1 MRFLKLALAFAGV
14 LAATVCAAP
23 TDISSRDVSGDT
35 ANTDA
40 AMIECGYYLKVEEEG
55 DMPLYANGHYENL
68 DLFTHMVGIVVKT
81 CGICMVFAYVINH

>member
-1 MRFLKLALAFAGV
+1 MRCLKLALAFAGV
-14 LAATVCAAP
+14 LAAAVCAAP
-23 TDISSRDVSGDT
+23 TDVFSRDVFVDT
-35 ANTDA
+35 ANADA

>member
-1 MRFLKLALAFAGV
+1 MRFPKLVLFFGGV
-14 LAATVCAAP
+14 LAATACAAP
-23 TDISSRDVSGDT
+23 TDVSSRNVSGNM
-35 ANTDA
+35 ANADA

>member
-1 MRFLKLALAFAGV
+1 MRFLKLALALAGV